1 MMSVSTPAI
10 QEYFHVEL
18 PRRVNVAI
26 PLGQTA
32 EVLSVE
38 PRDICLVPGVSAALL
53 GISNQRGRLLWMLDL
68 LQLLGVQHA
77 WGRLPT
83 GYATRSAHQR
93 WTALVMRDTDQSSPR
108 QLACLVS
115 QLRGIIHVSPEQQQ
129 PVPQRL
135 QREVQQYLHG
145 FVQLDRLPVL
155 LLNVEAVFE
164 AVARS
169 PAPAL

>member
-1 MMSVSTPAI
+1 MSAPVL

-18 PRRVNVAI
+18 PQGVNVAI

-32 EVLSVE
+32 QVLSVE

-53 GISNQRGRLLWMLDL
+53 GISNHRGRLLWMLDL
-68 LQLLGVQHA
+68 LKLLGVQYA
-77 WGRLPT
+77 WGRSP
-83 GYATRSAHQR
+83 HQR
-93 WTALVMRDTDQSSPR
+93 WTAVVMQDTDGSSPR

-135 QREVQQYLHG
+135 QGQLQQYLQG
-145 FVQLDRLPVL
+145 FVRLDRLPIL
-155 LLNVEAVFE
+155 LLNVEAVFQ
-164 AVARS
+164 AVAHS
-169 PAPAL
+169 AAPDL

>member
-1 MMSVSTPAI
+1 MMSVSAPAI

-38 PRDICLVPGVSAALL
+38 PRNICLVPGVSAALL

-68 LQLLGVQHA
+68 LQLLGVHHD
-77 WGRLPT
+77 WGRSP
-83 GYATRSAHQR
+83 HQR
-93 WTALVMRDTDQSSPR
+93 WTALVMRHGSSPR

-135 QREVQQYLHG
+135 QREVQQYLQG
-145 FVQLDRLPVL
+145 FVQLNRLPIL
-155 LLNVEAVFE
+155 LLNVEAIFE
-164 AVARS
+164 AVVRS
-169 PAPAL
+169 RAPDL

>member
-1 MMSVSTPAI
+1 MMSVSVPAI

-32 EVLSVE
+32 EVLSVGL
-38 PRDICLVPGVSAALL
+38 RDICLVPGVSAALL

-77 WGRLPT
+77 WGRLP
-83 GYATRSAHQR
+83 HQR
-93 WTALVMRDTDQSSPR
+93 WTALVMHDGSSPR

-115 QLRGIIHVSPEQQQ
+115 QLRGIIHISPEQQQ

-135 QREVQQYLHG
+135 QREVQQYLQG
-145 FVQLDRLPVL
+145 FVQLDRLPIL

>member
-1 MMSVSTPAI
+1 MMSVSAPAM

-18 PRRVNVAI
+18 PRQVNVAI
-26 PLGQTA
+26 PLRQTA

-68 LQLLGVQHA
+68 LELLGMQHA
-77 WGRLPT
+77 WGRSPQ
-83 GYATRSAHQR
+83 QR
-93 WTALVMRDTDQSSPR
+93 WTALVMQDIDRPSPR

-115 QLRGIIHVSPEQQQ
+115 QLRGIIHISPEQQQ

-135 QREVQQYLHG
+135 QREVQQYLQG
-145 FVQLDRLPVL
+145 FVQLDRLPIL